1 MKQVEKVWAELSA
14 KEQEVE
20 TPQESTE
27 LSEEVKVEL
36 SEEKVELGI
45 IQDVIQ
51 DFKKGMDLFTDAKS
65 SMDRASEILDAAE
78 KLYEKAEQQAKD
90 LGVDMGSQTK
100 KFGERLKMIAKEARS
115 FNRLKA

>member
-1 MKQVEKVWAELSA
+1 MKQVEKIWAELSA
-14 KEQEVE
+14 KAQEVE
-20 TPQESTE
+20 TPQE
-27 LSEEVKVEL
+27 VEL
-36 SEEKVELGI
+36 SEEQKIELGI

-65 SMDRASEILDAAE
+65 SMDRASEILDATE

-100 KFGERLKMIAKEARS
+100 KLGERIKSIAKEARS
-115 FNRLKA
+115 FK

>member
-1 MKQVEKVWAELSA
+1 MKQVEKIWAELSA
-14 KEQEVE
+14 KAQEVE
-20 TPQESTE
+20 TPQE
-27 LSEEVKVEL
+27 VEL
-36 SEEKVELGI
+36 SEEQKVELGI

-100 KFGERLKMIAKEARS
+100 KFGERLKSIAQEARS
-115 FNRLKA
+115 FNRLK

>member
-1 MKQVEKVWAELSA
+1 MKQVEKIWAELSA
-14 KEQEVE
+14 KAQEVE
-20 TPQESTE
+20 TPQE
-27 LSEEVKVEL
+27 VEL

-90 LGVDMGSQTK
+90 LGVDMDSQTK
-100 KFGERLKMIAKEARS
+100 KLGERIKSIAKEARS
-115 FNRLKA
+115 FK